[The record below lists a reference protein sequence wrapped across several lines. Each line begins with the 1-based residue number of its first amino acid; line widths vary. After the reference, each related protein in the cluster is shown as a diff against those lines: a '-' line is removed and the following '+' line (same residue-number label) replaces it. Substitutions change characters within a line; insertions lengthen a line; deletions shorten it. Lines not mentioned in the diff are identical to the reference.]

1 MPSLKLLAWIAYGLA
16 ALCALAG
23 LGTEDILFVVPAVA
37 AAISGVLFT
46 ALEKIIEA
54 LHAIRDALQP
64 GIAAPSE
71 DTNGQV
77 DRAPTKSLEEL
88 KGDIDRLKAKASA
101 G

>member
-23 LGTEDILFVVPAVA
+23 LGTEDILFVVPAVV

-46 ALEKIIEA
+46 ALEKIISA
-54 LHAIRDALQP
+54 LHAIRDVLQTSE
-64 GIAAPSE
+64 AAPTE
-71 DTNGQV
+71 DVNGQI

-88 KGDIDRLKAKASA
+88 TGDIDRLKSKAA
-101 G
+101 GA